1 MGIRRYILICMC
13 SLLCAFPLSAQ
24 KKPRP
29 SYDSTYIHSYRGY
42 LVGRM
47 LFNRKYTR
55 MNITNERQNY
65 FVRYN
70 PNKTLSIGA
79 GISYKFA
86 TLNLST
92 GILEPDASRGH
103 TRNFDFQF
111 HRYGRKLTMD
121 VLVQLYKGF
130 YVPNNK
136 YAPLG
141 NEYYVRPDLRVN
153 AAGASVQYVFNNQR
167 FSYRAAFQ
175 QTEIQKKSA
184 GTFLLGA
191 ELYAGSLSGDSTIVP
206 TALLEDFANPLN
218 KLTFVELGPNG
229 GYAHTFVYRKFFVT
243 GSLTF
248 GLNAGINRYINSQG
262 ASTNF
267 GVSPNT
273 VFRVSTGYGVK
284 RWSINLLYIST
295 ALHIVKTEDLA
306 VVVNAGNYRMNIV
319 YRFTPSRQVRKAL
332 RVIDK
337 VEDVIR

>member
-1 MGIRRYILICMC
+1 MGKRRYLIICMC
-13 SLLCAFPLSAQ
+13 ALFAFPLSAQ
-24 KKPRP
+24 KKPKIQH
-29 SYDSTYIHSYRGY
+29 DSTYIHSYRGY

-55 MNITNERQNY
+55 MNITNERANY
-65 FVRYN
+65 FVRYI
-70 PNKTLSIGA
+70 PNKTVSIGA

-86 TLNLST
+86 TLNFST
-92 GILEPDASRGH
+92 GVLEPDNSRGH

-111 HRYGRKLTMD
+111 HRYGRKITID
-121 VLVQLYKGF
+121 VLLQLYKGF

-136 YAPLG
+136 YAPAG
-141 NEYYVRPDLRVN
+141 KEFYVRPDLHIN
-153 AAGASVQYVFNNQR
+153 AAGASVQHLFNHRR

-191 ELYAGSLSGDSTIVP
+191 ELYAGSFSGDSTIVP
-206 TALLEDFANPLN
+206 TTLLQDTADPLN
-218 KLTFVELGPNG
+218 RLKFVELGPNG

-248 GLNAGINRYINSQG
+248 ALNAGINRYFNSRG
-262 ASTNF
+262 ASTSF
-267 GVSPNT
+267 GISPNT

-295 ALHIVKTEDLA
+295 ALQLAKSDDLA
-306 VVVNAGNYRMNIV
+306 VVVNAGNYRMNVI
-319 YRFTPSRQVRKAL
+319 YRFTPTKKSEEG
-332 RVIDK
+332 
-337 VEDVIR
+337 VEGDR